1 MIGSSGPSFPAGP
14 PGRSPGSYA
23 GLSYTGLSYTG
34 LSYAGRLTSEHPGKG
49 RAGGAPSALRT
60 AL

>member
-23 GLSYTGLSYTG
+23 GLSYAG